1 MMILLMAT
9 TTATRKLS
17 GFVKEVVTF
26 MVMHDLDIQPMST
39 IKSNVIT
46 KDSEVGA
53 LQEKVVQLGITEG
66 INMLKASLESNM
78 VLTTVFLKN
87 NTCII

>member
-1 MMILLMAT
+1 M
-9 TTATRKLS
+9 
-17 GFVKEVVTF
+17 KEVVTF

-53 LQEKVVQLGITEG
+53 LQEKVVQLGITEVCIYVTIVHG
-66 INMLKASLESNM
+66 YC
-78 VLTTVFLKN
+78 
-87 NTCII
+87 TCMYAFAL